1 MAGPNVI
8 REMGDTLTQLLQAA
22 LDGVVD
28 FGNVKVATPDSFHAL
43 EPTPQPTC
51 TIFLYRVG
59 INPVMRNGPRVM
71 LGNGRTARPPLPV
84 DLSYLI
90 TPWAK
95 DPRDEHSILGL
106 ILQAF
111 YDRSELGPADLVG
124 SSWEPNDSVQLVL
137 ETLTLDEH
145 FCIWDTVQM
154 PYRLSLTYM
163 AHIVGIESGEQIDA
177 PPVVR
182 ATFQGGIP

>member
-8 REMGDTLTQLLQAA
+8 RDMGATLTALIQAA
-22 LDGVVD
+22 LSGIVATN
-28 FGNVKVATPDSFHAL
+28 NVLVATPDSFHSL

-59 INPVMRNGPRVM
+59 VNPVTRNNPRVM
-71 LGNGRTARPPLPV
+71 LSNGNTTKCPLPM
-84 DLSYLI
+84 DLSYLV

-95 DPRDEHSILGL
+95 DPRDEHSMLGL

-111 YDRSELGPADLVG
+111 YDRAELGIANLAG
-124 SSWEPNDSVQLVL
+124 TSWGPNDSVQLVL

-145 FCIWDTVQM
+145 FCIWDTVKM

-163 AHIVGIESGEQIDA
+163 ARIIGIDPAEQLAA
-177 PPVVR
+177 PPIVR
-182 ATFQGGIP
+182 AIFQPAIP

>member
-1 MAGPNVI
+1 MASPDVI
-8 REMGDTLTQLLQAA
+8 RDMGATLTQLLQAA
-22 LDGVVD
+22 LSGVVAPT
-28 FGNVKVATPDSFHAL
+28 NVVVATPDSFKTL

-59 INPVMRNGPRVM
+59 VNSVTRNGPRVT
-71 LGNGRTARPPLPV
+71 LNNGNTTRPLLPV

-106 ILQAF
+106 ILQSL
-111 YDRSELGPADLVG
+111 YDHAELGIADLSG
-124 SSWEPNDSVQLVL
+124 TSWSPTDSVQLVL
-137 ETLTLDEH
+137 ETLTLEEH

-163 AHIVGIESGEQIDA
+163 ARIIGIESGEQIAA

-182 ATFQGGIP
+182 AVFQGGNA